1 MEDKCK
7 VIAIAN
13 QKGGVGKTTTAVN
26 LGVALGISGKKV
38 LLIDADPQGSLTKS
52 CKIDNADAD
61 KLEVTLSE
69 LMAYEMTGEDK
80 DYILINNS
88 IKQFETVDLIPSN
101 ISLSGTETAL
111 FNCMSRESVLKRTIE
126 PFKQKYD
133 VILVDCMPSLGMMTI
148 NALVAAD
155 SVIIPCEPSFLSVK
169 GLDLLLHSIAKIK
182 RQINPGLKIDGVL
195 MTMVDSRT
203 INAREITSALRDAMG
218 NSINVFNIEIPRSVR
233 ATECPNAGESI
244 FVHDPGGKVAE
255 AYALL
260 TKEVN
265 GLERKAQVRPRSCK
279 IQSLQRCQ

>member
-26 LGVALGISGKKV
+26 LGVALGHMGKKV
-38 LLIDADPQGSLTKS
+38 LLVDADPQGSLTR
-52 CKIDNADAD
+52 CCNIDNPDVELD
-61 KLEVTLSE
+61 VTLSE

-80 DYILINNS
+80 EYILVNNA
-88 IKQFETVDLIPSN
+88 IEHFETVDLIPSN

-111 FNCMSRESVLKRTIE
+111 FNCMSRESVLKRTLA
-126 PFKQKYD
+126 PLRSRYD
-133 VILVDCMPSLGMMTI
+133 VILIDCMPSLGMMTI
-148 NALVAAD
+148 NSLVAAD

-182 RQINPGLKIDGVL
+182 RQINPGLKVDGVL

-203 INAREITSALRDAMG
+203 INAREITAALRDAMG
-218 NSINVFNIEIPRSVR
+218 ININVFNIEIPRSVR
-233 ATECPNAGESI
+233 ATECPNVGESI

-260 TKEVN
+260 AKEVN
-265 GLERKAQVRPRSCK
+265 GLERQTQVRPRPHS
-279 IQSLQRCQ
+279 IR